1 VRSGGRKGPDVVI
14 GVIGPGDVVER
25 ILLLGRSPRS
35 VEGPSWRLVG
45 ASYRT
50 ESEAPGKTAKLQDSV
65 DVLLFTGPLPYDIVH
80 EAGALSVPATFVPMS
95 GASLFSTMLRTV
107 LEHDVDL
114 TRVSIDSLA
123 RADVMEAYA
132 ELGLPTR
139 RVRVKS
145 YDGPA
150 SAASF
155 AEWHE
160 SLHRQKRTSAAFTTV
175 RSVARR
181 VERAGV
187 PVFRVIPA
195 VASFRVALSTAAL
208 LGSGSRLEDAQI
220 AVGLVRL
227 PAIGEGTTSLGW
239 QHEMRLAVHQV
250 LLREARAAGATVLP
264 RDERSYFVATTL
276 GSLSRATEDF
286 RVAPFVAAVAE
297 AVGLHVDVGLGLGST
312 ALEAEE
318 RAAQAVDRA
327 SRDATTSCC
336 VIKPDGTVL
345 ELPVQLHERPRT
357 LSPGRAKGLGVVAQ
371 ISESLEAIGKVDR
384 PPVVDAELA
393 ATALGVSAR
402 TARRM
407 LGDLVEEG
415 LAWPLPTPTGARRG
429 RPRKFFR
436 LVTPDSDASIRPER
450 ESRVRAR

>member
-1 VRSGGRKGPDVVI
+1 MVRAGGRKGPNVVI

-35 VEGPSWRLVG
+35 VDGPSWRLVG

-50 ESEAPGKTAKLQDSV
+50 ESEAPGKTVKLQDSV

-80 EAGALSVPATFVPMS
+80 EAGGLSVPATFVPMS

-114 TRVSIDSLA
+114 TRVSVDSLP
-123 RADVMEAYA
+123 RADVLEAYA
-132 ELGLPTR
+132 EIGLPAR

-150 SAASF
+150 SAAKF

-160 SLHRQKRTSAAFTTV
+160 SLHRQGKSAAAFTTV

-227 PAIGEGTTSLGW
+227 PAISEGTTSLGW

-286 RVAPFVAAVAE
+286 RVAPFVAAVSE

-312 ALEAEE
+312 ALEAEQ
-318 RAAQAVDRA
+318 RAAQAADRA

-336 VIKPDGTVL
+336 VIKQDGTVL
-345 ELPVQLHERPRT
+345 ELPVHLQERPRT

-371 ISESLEAIGKVDR
+371 IAESLQEKEKGKTGR

-415 LAWPLPTPTGARRG
+415 LAWPLPTPAGARRG

-436 LVTPDSDASIRPER
+436 LVTPD
-450 ESRVRAR
+450 